1 MLINTVTPKDF
12 SWWWWQ
18 PWANTMLYVPMKVDL
33 LDHSL
38 SPKTIT
44 NTWIALDNTML
55 ADMWVWYFRWNS
67 DDGLF
72 FSWVE
77 FWNNDFT
84 ISRREKTLWNSSSNW
99 SRFSSSYDGWSSRAW
114 LLLGYVRVYL
124 YVWTWWSSWDII
136 NGSSVF
142 SSTPNTRVHR
152 VLTREWSSWKTYRNN
167 VLFWSATGSG
177 SVWYNT
183 EVIWN
188 YRPWDKNPFIW
199 YMSDF
204 IIENKVR
211 TTQEISDYYNQT
223 KTNYWL

>member
-1 MLINTVTPKDF
+1 
-12 SWWWWQ
+12 
-18 PWANTMLYVPMKVDL
+18 
-33 LDHSL
+33 
-38 SPKTIT
+38 
-44 NTWIALDNTML
+44 
-55 ADMWVWYFRWNS
+55 
-67 DDGLF
+67 
-72 FSWVE
+72 
-77 FWNNDFT
+77 
-84 ISRREKTLWNSSSNW
+84 
-99 SRFSSSYDGWSSRAW
+99 
-114 LLLGYVRVYL
+114 
-124 YVWTWWSSWDII
+124 
-136 NGSSVF
+136 
-142 SSTPNTRVHR
+142 VHR

-167 VLFWSATGSG
+167 VLFWNATGSG